1 MMRRLARV
9 LVLLV
14 LAAPCA
20 AAAKEAFRGET
31 ELLRSLGSEELLAYF
46 GTQYLMNDYQ
56 KRQYLSLPTA
66 AERAAW
72 LDRFWIDLD
81 PTPAT
86 PENERRIEHEKRV
99 ALARRLFG
107 MKKAPGWDRRGET
120 LIRWGLPTDRARTT
134 ANIGFYEF
142 TPPGEVW
149 YYHSLDMIVQ
159 FSDFN
164 LKGEYFYASD
174 PVGRSSRRE
183 IERNKNV
190 SDLLKYGVI
199 QQLYPINYMSP
210 DEVKDLADFNPD
222 DIDYVADSEVRMMTL
237 RDRIAA
243 IEAEKVQ
250 EKVNNFYR
258 YRDERPTLYSFEID
272 RSPLPLW
279 FDVTPFDGGPGT
291 IRTEIGF
298 EVPAAELQ
306 FVRRGGNLEAEI
318 ELAVLVRDIENRQ
331 VAAAIEVLRPSST
344 GDAYDGPALIPG
356 QLVIGL
362 PPGYYR
368 VGIEARDRL
377 SKRLAAYRTNVE
389 LPAFAGAPS
398 ISGVVFASGIGET
411 DGSGRFRKGALQVVP
426 HPMRAYRSPVPLS
439 VYFEVYGLDTDP
451 EGLAWY
457 RIEYRIDPVGKRR
470 AGAVL
475 AEEPAISSSFETSG
489 YGATQPQRLSIAS
502 ANLSGGR
509 FRLTVTVTDRRTFR
523 SASRTEDFTILK

>member
-1 MMRRLARV
+1 MMRHLARA

-20 AAAKEAFRGET
+20 APAKEAFRGET
-31 ELLRSLGSEELLAYF
+31 ALLRSLGAEERLAYF
-46 GTQYLMNDYQ
+46 GAQYLMNDQQ

-66 AERAAW
+66 EERAAW
-72 LDRFWIDLD
+72 FDRFWIDLD

-86 PENERRIEHEKRV
+86 PENERRAEHERRV

-120 LIRWGLPTDRARTT
+120 LIRWGLPTDRARTFG
-134 ANIGFYEF
+134 NIGFYEF

-164 LKGEYFYASD
+164 LKGEFFYASD
-174 PVGRSSRRE
+174 PVGRSSRRD

-199 QQLYPINYMSP
+199 QQLYPINYLSP
-210 DEVKDLADFNPD
+210 DEVKDLADYNPD
-222 DIDYVADSEVRMMTL
+222 DIDYIADSEVRMMTL
-237 RDRIAA
+237 KDRIAA
-243 IEAEKVQ
+243 IEAEKIQ

-258 YRDERPTLYSFEID
+258 YRVERPTLYSFEID
-272 RSPLPLW
+272 QRPLPLW
-279 FDVTPFDGGPGT
+279 FDVTPFDGGAGT

-298 EVPAAELQ
+298 EVPAAEVQ
-306 FVRRGGNLEAEI
+306 FVRREGSMAAEI
-318 ELAVLVRDIENRQ
+318 ELAVLVRDLENRE
-331 VAAAIEVLRPSST
+331 VAAAVDVLRPSST
-344 GDAYDGPALIPG
+344 GNTYDGPSLLPG
-356 QLVIGL
+356 QVVLGL

-368 VGIEARDRL
+368 IGVEARDLL
-377 SKRLAAYRTNVE
+377 SKRRAAYRTNVE
-389 LPAFAGAPS
+389 LPAFSDAPA
-398 ISGVVFASGIGET
+398 ISGVQFASGIGET

-426 HPMRAYRSPVPLS
+426 HPLRAYRAPVPLS

-451 EGLAWY
+451 EGLAYY

-489 YGATQPQRLSIAS
+489 YGATQPQHLSIAT
-502 ANLSGGR
+502 ANLSEGR

-523 SASRTEDFTILK
+523 AAERTEYFAILK